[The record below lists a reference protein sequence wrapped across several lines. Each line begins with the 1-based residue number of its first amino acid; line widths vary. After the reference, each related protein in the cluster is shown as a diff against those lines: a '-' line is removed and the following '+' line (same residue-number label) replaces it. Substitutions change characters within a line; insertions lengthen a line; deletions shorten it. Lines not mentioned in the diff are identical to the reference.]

1 MWAAHR
7 PERERQMMP
16 QREKAR
22 EKKHL
27 KQQALKNM
35 KRSDRGTW
43 SERQLVRTLL
53 KAGIPNQVI
62 FHDLYLR
69 KPNGGCAQI
78 DVVVPTSAGIIVF
91 EVKDYSGWLFGKG
104 DQEQWTQVLAYG
116 KEKYRFYN
124 PIRQNKR
131 HVEELK
137 KQLRPFGEIPFY
149 SVVVFYGDC
158 ELRDIRFV
166 PDGTFVVKSERVLEC
181 VATIRKT
188 GSAQYTD
195 TMGMVEILRQA
206 VRNGEDERIR
216 AQHVEDIKEM
226 LGTERVFG

>member
-1 MWAAHR
+1 MDIYLVIAGVTLIGLVIFCIVSGQIRRREKEWRREVQERRKRQQMWAAHR

-27 KQQALKNM
+27 KQQALKNI

-116 KEKYRFYN
+116 ISIIPSDKTSAMSKSSKNNFGHLERSLF
-124 PIRQNKR
+124 IRLWCFMVIAN
-131 HVEELK
+131 
-137 KQLRPFGEIPFY
+137 
-149 SVVVFYGDC
+149 C
-158 ELRDIRFV
+158 
-166 PDGTFVVKSERVLEC
+166 GTFVLYPTAHSLSNRSE
-181 VATIRKT
+181 
-188 GSAQYTD
+188 Y
-195 TMGMVEILRQA
+195 
-206 VRNGEDERIR
+206 
-216 AQHVEDIKEM
+216 
-226 LGTERVFG
+226 